1 MVLRVCAVRGF
12 AGWTSTD
19 PAPLDSGIHLWH
31 TISTHMEDT
40 QRAHIL
46 IPSDLLREID
56 ARVGPRGRSAF
67 LLETARQEV
76 QRRKLLRFLESE
88 DPAWKDQIHPELAHG
103 EAPRV
108 RQHLKQSKDR
118 PGQRTRPKPA
128 KRK

>member
-56 ARVGPRGRSAF
+56 TLVGPRGRSAF

-76 QRRKLLRFLESE
+76 RRRKLLRFLESQQ
-88 DPAWKDQIHPELAHG
+88 PAWQDQDHPDMNANSAEW
-103 EAPRV
+103 V
-108 RQHLKQSKDR
+108 RQLRRESEGRLGEKAASQTKL
-118 PGQRTRPKPA
+118 
-128 KRK
+128 